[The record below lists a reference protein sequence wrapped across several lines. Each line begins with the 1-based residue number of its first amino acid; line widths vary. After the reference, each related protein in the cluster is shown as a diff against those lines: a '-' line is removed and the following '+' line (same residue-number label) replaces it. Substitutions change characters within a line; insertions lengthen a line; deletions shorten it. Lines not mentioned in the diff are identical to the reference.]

1 MTLMRFE
8 FAPPWLQAFGYRV
21 LASFLRY
28 VFVALAAGQLITMSV
43 CAESAAPPPVFL
55 PGHEFEPVIAEIR
68 KMVKTDTHQV
78 PDFVV
83 REATP
88 ARIEQ
93 LFGRPEVLQ
102 LPTVIRENG
111 LIFAGLGSSLLAFE
125 KPSDIIAKVSAWFPR
140 EVARAREGTD
150 SRFFG
155 HLHLW
160 GPYEHWA
167 TEPTAFMSLW
177 NCMPQNAWLRPD
189 QNPFMR
195 RLNDGITLYPIGAM
209 QSSYEEFD
217 FSFCLHKRSGNRPS
231 WTQEDIPLN
240 KMRVQKMGESVALL
254 LRRKFAAFLSDSRCR
269 GTGPD
274 DCVLILRLW
283 ASLAPAD
290 ASLAAAFQ
298 TLEGDVAPDSPLPEL
313 LHPAATWS
321 ESKLQDGQA
330 RFDAGLRR
338 AAFLRAKLQSVL
350 HAPHAWAA
358 DALAATL
365 RQLSQLRQAFAVPF
379 VHRWYLYEL
388 DYRNDPI
395 NPWRVF
401 DSASEMRQDVRAAV
415 LLELERLSADKSI
428 ACEVFEQWFKHGG
441 KSLQTE
447 YVLGRLRRAS
457 PDAAQCGT
465 PDFEWLRQQADT
477 EFRYLLYG
485 YLALFDSLPAAQQTM
500 LASGLTQQAALCAG
514 KAKTA
519 APVWLKQI
527 CNNAAIHHENSDMNS
542 EFSR

>member
-1 MTLMRFE
+1 MNMTLMRFV
-8 FAPPWLQAFGYRV
+8 FA
-21 LASFLRY
+21 
-28 VFVALAAGQLITMSV
+28 ALAAGQFISISSY
-43 CAESAAPPPVFL
+43 ADSAAPSAAFA
-55 PGHEFEPVIAEIR
+55 PGNEFEPVIAEI
-68 KMVKTDTHQV
+68 KEMVKTDTSQV

-88 ARIEQ
+88 ERIEQ
-93 LFGRPEVLQ
+93 LFDRPEVLQ
-102 LPTVIRENG
+102 LPTTIRENG
-111 LIFAGLGSSLLAFE
+111 LIFAGLGSSLLSFE

-140 EVARAREGTD
+140 EVARAREATD

-167 TEPTAFMSLW
+167 AEPTAFMSLW

-217 FSFCLHKRSGNRPS
+217 FSFCLHQRSGYRPS
-231 WTQEDIPLN
+231 WTQEDIPVNQARL
-240 KMRVQKMGESVALL
+240 QKMGESVAPL

-290 ASLAAAFQ
+290 ASLAAALQ

-321 ESKLQDGQA
+321 ESRLQDGQD
-330 RFDAGLRR
+330 RFDLGLRR

-401 DSASEMRQDVRAAV
+401 DSESEMGQDLRAAV
-415 LLELERLSADKSI
+415 LLELERLSADKST
-428 ACEVFEQWFKHGG
+428 ACEVFEQWFRHGG

-465 PDFEWLRQQADT
+465 PDFEWLRQQTGT

-485 YLALFDSLPAAQQTM
+485 YLALLDYLPATEQNM
-500 LASGLTQQAALCAG
+500 LASGLTNQAALCVG
-514 KAKTA
+514 KAKA
-519 APVWLKQI
+519 VAPGWLQQI
-527 CNNAAIHHENSDMNS
+527 CKNVARNHKNSDLHS